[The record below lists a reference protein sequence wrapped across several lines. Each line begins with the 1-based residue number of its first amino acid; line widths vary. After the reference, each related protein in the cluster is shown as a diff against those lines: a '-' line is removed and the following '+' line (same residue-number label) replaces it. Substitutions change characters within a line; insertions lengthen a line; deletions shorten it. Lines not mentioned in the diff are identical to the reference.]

1 MILIDDFK
9 GVYVSKIINM
19 YTLKTCCL
27 LWDNFTNK
35 HCLKNENK
43 RNECSSLQLFI
54 QVSDF

>member
-1 MILIDDFK
+1 MILMDDLK
-9 GVYVSKIINM
+9 GVYMSKVINM

-27 LWDNFTNK
+27 LWANFTNK
-35 HCLKNENK
+35 CLKNENK